1 MTRKIAEMVRQIS
14 AGERDAS
21 QPVAILF
28 GAVQTAAPLSVM
40 VDQRFILEEPFL
52 TQLDHIRGLAEGD
65 AVVLLRAAGGKD
77 YVILGKVLSEDGTT

>member
-1 MTRKIAEMVRQIS
+1 MSQKIAEIVRKIS

-21 QPVAILF
+21 QPVAVLF

-40 VDQRFILEEPFL
+40 VDQRFILEEAFL
-52 TQLDHIRGLAEGD
+52 TQLDHVRGLAEGD

-77 YVILGKVLSEDGTT
+77 YVVLGKVMEDGTA

>member
-1 MTRKIAEMVRQIS
+1 MSQKIAEIVRKIS

-21 QPVAILF
+21 QPVAVLF

-52 TQLDHIRGLAEGD
+52 TQLDHVRGLAEGD

-77 YVILGKVLSEDGTT
+77 YVVLGKVMEDGTA

>member
-28 GAVQTAAPLSVM
+28 GAVQTAAPLSIM
-40 VDQRFILEEPFL
+40 VDQRFILEEAFL
-52 TQLDHIRGLAEGD
+52 TKLDHVRGLAEGD

-77 YVILGKVLSEDGTT
+77 YVVLGKVMEDGTT

>member
-1 MTRKIAEMVRQIS
+1 MSQKIAEIVRKIS

-28 GAVQTAAPLSVM
+28 GAVQTAAPLSIM
-40 VDQRFILEEPFL
+40 VDQRFILEEAFL
-52 TQLDHIRGLAEGD
+52 TQLDHVRGLAEGD

-77 YVILGKVLSEDGTT
+77 YVVLGKVKEDGTT